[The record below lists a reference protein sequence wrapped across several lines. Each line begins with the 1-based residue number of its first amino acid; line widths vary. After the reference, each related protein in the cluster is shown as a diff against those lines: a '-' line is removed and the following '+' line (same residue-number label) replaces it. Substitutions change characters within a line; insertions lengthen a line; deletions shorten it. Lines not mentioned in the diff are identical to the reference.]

1 MHWLVVV
8 PKALTL
14 ADRNALFSQLAV
26 IVNENDLPVDLE
38 TGVAVEVEGPAD
50 LAECCKP
57 FKEVLGVYPSSEMTL
72 L

>member
-38 TGVAVEVEGPAD
+38 NGVAVEVEGRAD